1 MARQNLLLVDGDVRH
16 LRVLEVSLRRA
27 GFSITSAETTAQALQ
42 YLEHSEPDLI
52 ISDTQLR
59 GGNGFEFCRAVKHN
73 HRWASIPF
81 IFLTSATELEDKVRG
96 LELGVEDYLT
106 KPIYVKEVTTRVKM
120 LLQRKQQE
128 RLGRKDARTKF
139 SGQLADMAIVDL
151 LQTIEISRKSGTIEF
166 ETDLGN
172 ATVWFR
178 DGRVIDAKMG
188 RLQAAAAVYR
198 LLGINEGTFEV
209 EFRNISRAGVIE
221 ETTQSLLMEGM
232 RRIDEWV
239 RLLEGLPP
247 LDHVLTVDQRLMAG
261 RPEPLLPVQTTLLRR
276 FDGRRTIIEIIDES
290 GADDLEA
297 LEMIGGL
304 YFEGLLTDEVGHTG
318 AAEGDEEHD
327 EAAAGNLD
335 AWDPAVTRAGV
346 PPLPPVPQEPAQPPP
361 VSAADLP
368 PLPSFPLPFPNLSAN
383 TDHDDVLVGGIPD
396 EVREPQEL
404 GDGRVVAATSGR
416 QRRTDRAPTS
426 VMIQSTTVRR
436 LESVDGLVALP
447 MGMAR
452 AEAFGE
458 LQSRPE
464 AEWPDA
470 RTHSPSSSIIVR
482 SREIESRPSAS
493 SSASLAAMSVVSN
506 PVVDPSPA
514 ATASDTWPHE
524 TPPQLLAEST
534 DDMGRLSALVASL
547 NQSSTN
553 PAEEVREETEREVS
567 AASVRPWSSATWGWL
582 VVAALGMAVLWV
594 EQPWS
599 RTLPG
604 VPASGGERGKSKK
617 VAMNV
622 AAPTPEKVAATP
634 PVRPSAPIE
643 VAPVE
648 VTPVEVAPV
657 KVAPVEV
664 TPPPR
669 EQADPVALKHS
680 VEHATKLYMGGK
692 LKEALAAVDAALVID
707 PTHAAALLLKANVLI
722 ERKELVAAKQAAE
735 AAIASD
741 PSLAD
746 AYLALGVI
754 EQERGSKSA
763 AIAAYEKFLELDP
776 RSRYAASI
784 RGSLKQLQRGK

>member
-1 MARQNLLLVDGDVRH
+1 MARQNLLLVDGDARH

-27 GFSITSAETTAQALQ
+27 GFSITSADTTAKALQ
-42 YLEHSEPDLI
+42 YLEHAEPDLI
-52 ISDTQLR
+52 ISDTQLQ
-59 GGNGFEFCRAVKHN
+59 GGDGFEFCRAVKQN
-73 HRWASIPF
+73 PRWAAIPF

-247 LDHVLTVDQRLMAG
+247 LDHVLTVDQRLLAG
-261 RPEPLLPVQTTLLRR
+261 RAEPLSPVQLALLRR
-276 FDGRRTIIEIIDES
+276 FDGRRTIVEIIDDS

-297 LEMIGGL
+297 LEAIGGL
-304 YFEGLLTDEVGHTG
+304 YFEGLLTDEK
-318 AAEGDEEHD
+318 ASAEEEHD
-327 EAAAGNLD
+327 DPAVANLE

-346 PPLPPVPQEPAQPPP
+346 PPLPVVAVDPAKPLTS
-361 VSAADLP
+361 VADLP
-368 PLPSFPLPFPNLSAN
+368 PLPSYPLPFPNLSAN
-383 TDHDDVLVGGIPD
+383 VDHDDVLVGGIPD
-396 EVREPQEL
+396 DVREPQLPE
-404 GDGRVVAATSGR
+404 DGKVIAMTSGR
-416 QRRTDRAPTS
+416 QRRTDKAPTS

-436 LESVDGLVALP
+436 LEAVDGLVALP
-447 MGMAR
+447 MGTAR

-458 LQSRPE
+458 LQSE
-464 AEWPDA
+464 AAEARPDA

-482 SREIESRPSAS
+482 SREIEMR
-493 SSASLAAMSVVSN
+493 SSASASGSASIAANSTVSSTT
-506 PVVDPSPA
+506 VDSSPP

-534 DDMGRLSALVASL
+534 DDMGRLSALVAAL
-547 NQSSTN
+547 NQSATS
-553 PAEEVREETEREVS
+553 PAEELRAETEREAETTPQPPS
-567 AASVRPWSSATWGWL
+567 LLWGWL
-582 VVAALGMAVLWV
+582 LVAALGVVVIVLLK
-594 EQPWS
+594 PWD
-599 RTLPG
+599 
-604 VPASGGERGKSKK
+604 
-617 VAMNV
+617 MNRRANRSVV
-622 AAPTPEKVAATP
+622 AASEGKVIAPTQVETKVPVATRLAKPVLAKPVVEK
-634 PVRPSAPIE
+634 PVLE
-643 VAPVE
+643 KPVVE
-648 VTPVEVAPV
+648 EPV
-657 KVAPVEV
+657 
-664 TPPPR
+664 PPPPLPV
-669 EQADPVALKHS
+669 QPGADPAALKQE
-680 VEHATKLYMGGK
+680 VERASKLYMSGK
-692 LKEALAAVDAALVID
+692 LKEALVAVEAALAMD
-707 PTHAAALLLKANVLI
+707 PRHAPALLLKANVLI
-722 ERKELVAAKQAAE
+722 ERKDLEAAKQAVD

-741 PSLAD
+741 PGLAD
-746 AYLALGVI
+746 AQLALGVI
-754 EQERGSKSA
+754 EQERGATDA
-763 AIAAYEKFLELDP
+763 AIAAYEKFLELAP
-776 RSRYAASI
+776 KSRYAASI
-784 RGSLKQLQRGK
+784 RGTLKQLQRGK